1 MNTTWPSRYTRR
13 ATAIQSSAIRELLKL
28 TQKPDMI
35 SFAGGLP
42 APELFPI
49 AEIQSACTKVLA
61 EQGASVVVNYASS
74 KAGADRVVGEIN
86 GSGGRAIAVQADV
99 SKPADIRRLFAEAKK
114 ALAASSP
121 ANSSSPTGRWGRRL
135 CWRGGQG

>member
-1 MNTTWPSRYTRR
+1 MTTMFLEGKPMQTTWASRYTRR

-61 EQGASVVVNYASS
+61 EQGASVLQYNTTEGCLPLRQFV
-74 KAGADRVVGEIN
+74 ADDLRQI
-86 GSGGRAIAVQADV
+86 GRA
-99 SKPADIRRLFAEAKK
+99 S
-114 ALAASSP
+114 
-121 ANSSSPTGRWGRRL
+121 
-135 CWRGGQG
+135 